1 MADIEQDPG
10 PGVDLDMD
18 QSVPPLNSESSRSG
32 HLPFD
37 DSILPVYPDPSKSC
51 VQQWM
56 DIMSKGTLSYNDFK
70 EHWRIWVPKI
80 YSPEPKVNCL
90 EWTFDEEQAKQVLFD
105 PLERFICDGDPA
117 EVLQRLSQMENP
129 PSVCRRVF
137 KMGEPT
143 YSCRECGMDSTCVLC
158 VDCFK
163 QSAHRH
169 HKYKMGTSGGGG
181 CCDCGD
187 TEAWKTEPFCDM
199 HMPDHEEAQD
209 QKRLPEELLER
220 ARVLFAAVLKY
231 AYKLL
236 TLEHTPYPPRD
247 LRVKE
252 YEEDRLGLVD
262 TDTYCT
268 VLFNDETHTFDQ
280 VITTLGRVIKCSQKD
295 AIEYVTNIDRE
306 GRAVVKCSTFQH
318 CTEMR
323 TEIERFTSR
332 HGNRPLKVLV
342 VHAHV
347 VAHQI
352 YAMKLLEWLQKLL
365 GHAEGFRALF
375 SEVALQATPPDASIV
390 EGILLRDTHLWKS
403 ARTHWH
409 RLIISGMLMEYESKK
424 AFARVFTKHYGTV
437 VKDFM
442 RDDHDHSF
450 SIASMSVQ
458 VFTVPTLAHYLI
470 AHEEVLFVLLNAFLS
485 ECSRKCN
492 KSGKLEFERNVPNGT
507 FKRAQYILYDLR
519 YLLSAKPTAWTDELR
534 RGFLQG
540 LAPLLN
546 LLTMMQGMDMVTR
559 QVGQHME
566 YEPEW
571 ESAFNLHIKLA
582 HVITLALEWCGTD
595 RVVLIKAYRA
605 TLKKLYE
612 NLGSDL
618 SQVGEVRELADHS
631 AACLPYDV
639 ATQPVSIHLPL
650 SRFLAG
656 LHLHLEKYDLTFDSQ
671 EFAATGCQKPTP
683 EQIIEPVLRTQ
694 VMISQVHAGMW
705 RRNGYSLLNQLY
717 FYHNVKCRSEML
729 DKDVVLLQIGAS
741 LIEGNEF
748 LIHLLNKFNL
758 VNWAHPQFE
767 TNSLKSSE
775 EDSMRQTISLVEEFL
790 GVLLM
795 IVGERHM
802 PGVGQ
807 VSADDRIK
815 KEIVQQ
821 LCIKP
826 LPHSELNKTLSEDV
840 NHETGME
847 RVIDQVAEFK
857 KPAHGLGKGV
867 YELKPTLFDEYNVF
881 FYHYTREEL
890 SKSEEAQRKRRKQ
903 AGELECCPP
912 PPLPPLTDAFMMA
925 ANLLQCDVMLHVLR
939 VERNRAEFVVF
950 TDRADKWGLEK
961 LIEELCSSARVEAH
975 KDLLAW
981 TLAKYRKLAAPRRAP
996 GEGAVP
1002 AAPAAEAGGDAP
1014 AGDAPG
1020 ASPPTSAVD
1029 AGREEKEWRAKMA
1042 AQKRA
1047 KIMAQMTAM
1056 QKNFMKENAKL
1067 FEATLS
1073 GLGDAGR
1080 SRAGDAAPA
1089 GAVEGDELRGSSMDL
1104 SEGPDS
1110 HAVALGPH
1118 QSVRAAQQRAHT
1130 CILCQED
1137 QAVTADG
1144 PALVLA
1150 AFVQQSTVLSRVR
1163 EPGAANAPP
1172 PDALFLPAAL
1182 GPAPHTG
1189 TCGHVMHS
1197 RCCQKYLDNVLAKES
1212 RRPYRMR
1219 QPASF
1224 DVEKQEF
1231 LCPLCECLSNTLL
1244 PLVPPLAALQP
1255 SPKPAPELA
1264 LEPWLQGLRVALK
1277 YKRRLGRGRS
1287 AEPASPTPAAA
1298 AGTAGSA
1305 AAGAAAVAAAAS
1317 DASLGSPEPPADEA
1331 EPQPQFYTCPIDQVL
1346 VEMGDL
1352 AGDFAALFPSEGT
1365 PDGSPASSQLSEN
1378 LSEMIQLFSLA
1389 TYTKGLGV
1397 HPHMGD
1403 SRVTLMAWKSCAY
1416 TIHALENL
1424 LRDGGRP
1431 LLGGL
1436 SSRQQDCLE
1445 GLVRLVGVLASTW
1458 RHPRVLGSHALQ
1470 LLSLL
1475 LETVPD
1481 GPCLFEWDSFGIL
1494 VPLTLSLPSLF
1505 STDAPPPVPTGDAQD
1520 LNVLKL
1526 IFAANAVKA
1535 LLTLDTSSLEEAMDV
1550 EDDDKDEE
1558 ALRPLID
1565 LIRSAHAAA
1574 GLTPDLGDLPSARQL
1589 WAHVRN
1595 ASLPFLRC
1603 CALFY
1608 HFLTGVPAP
1617 PALTEAHGDTFE
1629 NLCSYLDLPVGV
1641 TDLLGTS
1648 LVQEL
1653 TRGWCEHPKVKWY
1666 LTEGSGSLLR
1676 LPAPVN
1682 QLVPLPTDYSELIN
1696 TVSMFTCPNSDR
1708 EDSRNPTL
1716 CLVCDEMLCSQSYC
1730 CQTELNK
1737 SLVGACTYH
1746 AHECG
1751 AGVGLFLR
1759 VRECEVLLLAAP
1771 GRGCFLTPPYLD
1783 QYGETDQGLRRGNPL
1798 TLCPE
1803 RYRRL
1808 HTLWLSH
1815 GVHEEIARALETS
1828 SNVMSTQWQH
1838 L

>member
-1 MADIEQDPG
+1 MGDVDAELGSLCELEMEQ
-10 PGVDLDMD
+10 
-18 QSVPPLNSESSRSG
+18 PPV
-32 HLPFD
+32 
-37 DSILPVYPDPSKSC
+37 LPVFPDSYKPC
-51 VQQWM
+51 VEIWM
-56 DIMSKGTLSYNDFK
+56 EKLKQGILSTTHFQ

-80 YSPEPKVNCL
+80 YSPEPKGSCL
-90 EWTFDEEQAKQVLFD
+90 EWSFDEDKAKEVLFD
-105 PLERFICDGDPA
+105 TLERFICNGDPQ
-117 EVLQRLSQMENP
+117 EVFTNLSQMDKA

-137 KMGEPT
+137 KLGEPT

-199 HMPDHEEAQD
+199 HVPGADDGQE
-209 QKRLPEELLER
+209 KGKNLPEDLMER
-220 ARVLFAAVLKY
+220 ARATFTAALKY

-236 TLEHTPYPPRD
+236 TLEHSPGLPSELCLKD
-247 LRVKE
+247 
-252 YEEDRLGLVD
+252 YESDPLGLID

-268 VLFNDETHTFDQ
+268 VLYNDETHTFDQ
-280 VITTLGRVIKCSQKD
+280 VITTLVRVIKCPQKD
-295 AIEYVTNIDRE
+295 AIDYVTNIDRE

-318 CTEMR
+318 CTELK

-342 VHAHV
+342 VHSHV
-347 VAHQI
+347 IAHQLF
-352 YAMKLLEWLQKLL
+352 AMKLLDWLQKVL
-365 GHAEGFRALF
+365 GYAEGFRVLF
-375 SEVALQATPPDASIV
+375 SEVALQTKPPDASIV

-424 AFARVFTKHYGTV
+424 AFAKVFTKNYGSV

-470 AHEEVLFVLLNAFLS
+470 AHEEVLFILLNAFLS

-492 KSGKLEFERNVPNGT
+492 KAGKLEFERNVPNGT

-519 YLLSAKPTAWTDELR
+519 YLLSAKPTTWTDALR
-534 RGFLQG
+534 KGFLQG
-540 LAPLLN
+540 LCPLLN
-546 LLTMMQGMDMVTR
+546 LLTIMQGMDLVTR

-595 RVVLIKAYRA
+595 RVVLIKAFRA
-605 TLKKLYE
+605 TLKKLYD
-612 NLGSDL
+612 NPSFDPN
-618 SQVGEVRELADHS
+618 QMGEVRELADHS
-631 AACLPYDV
+631 AVCLQYDV
-639 ATQPVSIHLPL
+639 STQPVSIHLPL

-656 LHLHLEKYDLTFDSQ
+656 LHLHLEKFGLNFYSQ
-671 EFAATGCQKPTP
+671 EFQGCPKPTP

-729 DKDVVLLQIGAS
+729 DKDVVLMQIGAS
-741 LIEGNEF
+741 LIESNEF

-758 VNWAHPQFE
+758 INWANTQFE
-767 TNSLKSSE
+767 TNTLKNPE

-795 IVGERHM
+795 IVGERHT

-807 VSADDRIK
+807 VTADDRIK
-815 KEIVQQ
+815 KEIIQQ

-826 LPHSELNKTLSEDV
+826 LAHSELNKTLSEDV

-847 RVIDQVAEFK
+847 RVIDEVAEFK
-857 KPAHGLGKGV
+857 KPTQGTGKGV
-867 YELKPTLFDEYNVF
+867 YELKSDLYDQYNVF

-890 SKSEEAQRKRRKQ
+890 SKSEEAQRKRRKV

-912 PPLPPLTDAFMMA
+912 PVLPPLTEAFMMT
-925 ANLLQCDVMLHVLR
+925 ANLLQCDVMLHILHIVL
-939 VERNRAEFVVF
+939 ERSVNLRARSFSESQLHKVLHLIGYALQEEEKNYCQFFVFTERAE
-950 TDRADKWGLEK
+950 KWGLEH

-975 KDLLAW
+975 KDLLSW
-981 TLAKYRKLAAPRRAP
+981 TLTKYRKVVAPRRLGP
-996 GEGAVP
+996 
-1002 AAPAAEAGGDAP
+1002 APALPQQTTGESSGQGD
-1014 AGDAPG
+1014 D
-1020 ASPPTSAVD
+1020 SA
-1029 AGREEKEWRAKMA
+1029 REEKEWRAKMA

-1067 FEATLS
+1067 FEATVAEVGKS
-1073 GLGDAGR
+1073 T
-1080 SRAGDAAPA
+1080 
-1089 GAVEGDELRGSSMDL
+1089 ELRGSSMDL
-1104 SEGPDS
+1104 SETPETCT
-1110 HAVALGPH
+1110 VALGPN
-1118 QSVRAAQQRAHT
+1118 QTARVSLERTYT

-1137 QAVTADG
+1137 QTVSAEG

-1150 AFVQQSTVLSRVR
+1150 AFVQQSTVLLQKRSISA
-1163 EPGAANAPP
+1163 EEEL
-1172 PDALFLPAAL
+1172 PDPLYLPSTL

-1197 RCCQKYLDNVLAKES
+1197 HCWQKYFDNVLAKEN
-1212 RRPYRMR
+1212 RRPYRLR

-1231 LCPLCECLSNTLL
+1231 LCPLCECLSNTVL
-1244 PLVPPLAALQP
+1244 PLVPPLASLRSSNQAG
-1255 SPKPAPELA
+1255 SHIEF
-1264 LEPWLQGLRVALK
+1264 EVWLQGLHIALK
-1277 YKRRLGRGRS
+1277 YKKKLSKSGRS
-1287 AEPASPTPAAA
+1287 TEGRHLSPRFQRQDSSSDQSHSSSEFLP
-1298 AGTAGSA
+1298 GE
-1305 AAGAAAVAAAAS
+1305 S
-1317 DASLGSPEPPADEA
+1317 DAENTQQLL
-1331 EPQPQFYTCPIDQVL
+1331 YTCPVDQVV
-1346 VEMGDL
+1346 VEMGNFGQ
-1352 AGDFAALFPSEGT
+1352 AFGSLFPVGGGMESE
-1365 PDGSPASSQLSEN
+1365 SLLSEN
-1378 LSEMIQLFSLA
+1378 LTEMILLFSQA

-1397 HPHMGD
+1397 HPHTGD

-1416 TIHALENL
+1416 TIHSLECL
-1424 LRDGGRP
+1424 LRDLEKP
-1431 LLGGL
+1431 LFGDL
-1436 SSRQQDCLE
+1436 SCRQQDCLE
-1445 GLVRLVGVLASTW
+1445 GLVRIVGVLGATW
-1458 RHPRVLGSHALQ
+1458 KHPEVISSHALR
-1470 LLSLL
+1470 LLSVI
-1475 LETVPD
+1475 LESSQD
-1481 GPCLFEWDSFGIL
+1481 GPCILDWDSFGVL

-1505 STDAPPPVPTGDAQD
+1505 ASNHPPPIPAGNIQE
-1520 LNVLKL
+1520 LHILRL
-1526 IFAANAVKA
+1526 MFAANIVKI
-1535 LLTLDTSSLEEAMDV
+1535 LLTLDISGETPMETEEGEELFEEEPLMNLVKTVRKSANIKI
-1550 EDDDKDEE
+1550 DDISPR
-1558 ALRPLID
+1558 L
-1565 LIRSAHAAA
+1565 
-1574 GLTPDLGDLPSARQL
+1574 L
-1589 WAHVRN
+1589 WLQVQK
-1595 ASLPFLRC
+1595 ASVPFLRC

-1617 PALTEAHGDTFE
+1617 LVLTEIGGDTFE
-1629 NLCSYLDLPVGV
+1629 NLCAYLALPESSKDLIGSEAVLNLATKWCDHPRVKEYLSGASN
-1641 TDLLGTS
+1641 LP
-1648 LVQEL
+1648 LV
-1653 TRGWCEHPKVKWY
+1653 KVP
-1666 LTEGSGSLLR
+1666 L
-1676 LPAPVN
+1676 PVN
-1682 QLVPLPTDYSELIN
+1682 QLVELPTDYSELIN
-1696 TVSMFTCPNSDR
+1696 TVSLFTCPNSDR
-1708 EDSRNPTL
+1708 EDSRNPTM
-1716 CLVCDEMLCSQSYC
+1716 CLVCGEMLCSQSYC
-1730 CQTELNK
+1730 CQTEMNK
-1737 SLVGACTYH
+1737 QLVGACTYH

-1751 AGVGLFLR
+1751 AGVGIFLR
-1759 VRECEVLLLAAP
+1759 VRECEVLLLASP
-1771 GRGCFLTPPYLD
+1771 SRGCFLLPPYLD

-1803 RYRRL
+1803 RYKKL
-1808 HTLWLSH
+1808 QLLWLSH
-1815 GVHEEIARALETS
+1815 GIHEEIARALESS
-1828 SNVMSTQWQH
+1828 SNLMSTQWQH